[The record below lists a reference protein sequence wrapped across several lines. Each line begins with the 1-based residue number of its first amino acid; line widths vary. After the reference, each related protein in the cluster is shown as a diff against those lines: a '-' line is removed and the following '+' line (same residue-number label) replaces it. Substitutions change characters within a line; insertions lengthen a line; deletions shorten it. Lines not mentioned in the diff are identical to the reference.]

1 MQVIIRPVVSL
12 FDELSYRLLGWPHF
26 DKYDKLDIELK
37 TTKDLAWIFA
47 NWIWLFAFIYANTK
61 GLL

>member
-1 MQVIIRPVVSL
+1 MQVIIQPVISL

-37 TTKDLAWIFA
+37 TTKDLTWIFA
-47 NWIWLFAFIYANTK
+47 NWTWLLAFTYLAPK
-61 GLL
+61 GMI